1 MAKTGLITGASGQDG
16 AYLSQFLLNRGYRV
30 LGQVRPGAARP
41 DARLR
46 ELGIAQHVQLVELD
60 LFDLDALRRAMDQHC
75 PDEVY
80 NLAGPSSVAYSF
92 EQPAEA
98 IQVNAL
104 GAARLIEALRL
115 TGPGEVR
122 FFQASTSEMFGS
134 TTGAPQ
140 NETTPFR
147 PRSPYAVAK
156 LFAHWQTISYREAYS
171 LFGACGI
178 MFNHESPLRQR
189 RFVTRKI
196 TAELAEVKHGRRE
209 RVLLGNLDVHRDW
222 GFARDFAEGM
232 WLMLQQTEP
241 KDFVLAT
248 GRLTSVRSL
257 VERAADVLGMR
268 LRWSGK
274 GTSEVGIDENSGGV
288 VVAVDAALFRPA
300 ELATTL
306 GDAAHAR
313 ATLSWRPSIDIEELI
328 AMMAEADERRL
339 LENRQLD

>member
-1 MAKTGLITGASGQDG
+1 MAKTALITGASGQDG
-16 AYLSQFLLNRGYRV
+16 AYLSQFLLKRGYRV
-30 LGQVRPGAARP
+30 LGQVRPDAARS

-46 ELGIAQHVQLVELD
+46 ELGIAQHVQLVKLD
-60 LFDLDALRRAMDQHC
+60 LFDVEAVRRAIDQYC

-80 NLAGPSSVAYSF
+80 NLAGPSSVARSF

-104 GAARLIEALRL
+104 AAARLIEALRL
-115 TGPGEVR
+115 TGRGVR

-140 NETTPFR
+140 NEATPFR

-171 LFGACGI
+171 LFGTCGI

-189 RFVTRKI
+189 RFVTRKV

-209 RVLLGNLDVHRDW
+209 RVLLGNLDVQRDW
-222 GFARDFAEGM
+222 GFAHDFVEGM
-232 WLMLQQTEP
+232 WLMLQQREP
-241 KDFVLAT
+241 QDFVLAT
-248 GRLTSVRSL
+248 GRLTSVRRF
-257 VERAADVLGMR
+257 VERAAETLSMR
-268 LRWSGK
+268 LRWSGE
-274 GTSEVGIDENSGGV
+274 GISEVGIDEKSGGV
-288 VVAVDAALFRPA
+288 IVAVDAALFRPA
-300 ELATTL
+300 ELTTTL

-313 ATLSWRPSIDIEELI
+313 ATLSWRPSVDIEGLV

-339 LENRQLD
+339 LENRPLD